1 MQIVV
6 ELVAEV
12 RMLELAAAVKRYLKV
27 SNNCTVVFFT
37 SWIMLI
43 LTF

>member
-27 SNNCTVVFFT
+27 SNNCTVAN
-37 SWIMLI
+37 SNI
-43 LTF
+43 LTVA

>member
-27 SNNCTVVFFT
+27 IKQLYSC
-37 SWIMLI
+37 
-43 LTF
+43 